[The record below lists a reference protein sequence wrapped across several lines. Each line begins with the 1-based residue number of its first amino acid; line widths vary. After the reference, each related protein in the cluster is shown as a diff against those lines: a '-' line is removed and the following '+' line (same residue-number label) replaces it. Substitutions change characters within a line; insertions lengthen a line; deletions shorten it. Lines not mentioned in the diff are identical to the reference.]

1 MVTQI
6 NYTKEIQALSPGD
19 VVHVDD
25 GFGDTGHYYVVVS
38 NDTCYGTIAAL
49 QITSAQ
55 WEYSVYT
62 LIDSDDHDVIYRPS
76 RIKNEVYEIEY
87 NKIDECFG
95 PLSKRAKRNMNE
107 MQLRW

>member
-6 NYTKEIQALSPGD
+6 NYTNEIQALSLGD

-25 GFGDTGHYYVVVS
+25 EFGDTGHYYVVVS
-38 NDTCYGTIAAL
+38 NDTSNGIIEAL

-55 WEYSVYT
+55 WEYSEYT
-62 LIDSDDHDVIYRPS
+62 LIDSDDHDVIYRSS
-76 RIKNEVYEIEY
+76 RIKNEIYEIEY
-87 NKIDECFG
+87 QKIDGCFG
-95 PLSKRAKRNMNE
+95 PLSERAKRNMNE